1 MLKQRC
7 RWTMDESQGSFRGR
21 GRSALVRDLLRD
33 LDKRNGIPSIEEPL
47 RVLVS
52 DDNEIAARALSTLVT
67 MWGHDVRMV
76 HDGAAALELAFAY
89 GPHVLLLDVT
99 MPKMDGCRLAQRLR
113 DRRRFR
119 ESLLIAIT
127 GHSEESQRVSCEAA
141 GFDLLFV
148 KPIAPSVVQTLL
160 MLERTRLRKER
171 ACRSAGLIDD
181 FGPASFVGA
190 GNTRRT
196 NRALRLGS
204 SDRNAR

>member
-1 MLKQRC
+1 MVQ
-7 RWTMDESQGSFRGR
+7 
-21 GRSALVRDLLRD
+21 DLLRD
-33 LDKRNGIPSIEEPL
+33 LDKSKRLPASQEPI
-47 RVLVS
+47 RVLVA

-127 GHSEESQRVSCEAA
+127 GHSEESQRACCEAA

-148 KPIAPSVVQTLL
+148 KPIVPSVVETLL
-160 MLERTRLRKER
+160 MLEWTRVREEHAR
-171 ACRSAGLIDD
+171 CSAGLIDEI
-181 FGPASFVGA
+181 GPASPVDTR
-190 GNTRRT
+190 NTPET
-196 NRALRLGS
+196 DRALRLGS
-204 SDRNAR
+204 ATGPHDDMQ